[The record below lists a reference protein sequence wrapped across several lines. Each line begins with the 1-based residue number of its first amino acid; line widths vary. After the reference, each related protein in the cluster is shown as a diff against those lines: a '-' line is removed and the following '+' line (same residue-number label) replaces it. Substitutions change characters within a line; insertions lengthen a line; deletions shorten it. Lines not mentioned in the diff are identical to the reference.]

1 MLVWAENTLESIQVL
16 KIRIRTNYELNP
28 SLFIPSTP
36 TLLHPLSTHKFFQPR
51 KIFLLCLRVE
61 FTASVLRQP
70 FLHFQLT
77 EYLQWVF
84 QGTSALSSA
93 PGPRNLWN
101 VWDSGSPFLRQ
112 DCLWAIFAH
121 IDSRLYILRFSSFQT
136 SAQYWW
142 TLAKEKGVVT

>member
-77 EYLQWVF
+77 EYL
-84 QGTSALSSA
+84 LSTLSIL
-93 PGPRNLWN
+93 NLIGHT
-101 VWDSGSPFLRQ
+101 VYCQ
-112 DCLWAIFAH
+112 MT
-121 IDSRLYILRFSSFQT
+121 YVQ
-136 SAQYWW
+136 
-142 TLAKEKGVVT
+142 AKQKMGVGMITKNNYHTY